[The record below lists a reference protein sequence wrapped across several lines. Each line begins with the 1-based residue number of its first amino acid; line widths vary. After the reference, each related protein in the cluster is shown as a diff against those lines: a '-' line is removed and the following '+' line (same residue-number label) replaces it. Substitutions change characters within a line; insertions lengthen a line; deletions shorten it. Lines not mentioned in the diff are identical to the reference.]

1 MSSPGLT
8 GGSSPMDLPLFR
20 NILKAQI
27 HGMSCAAKVYADL
40 SPLLALVYLD
50 DASFNA
56 LKRAFNNHNAVIIIK
71 AHQRLANLRPQP
83 QKMLNNLQVPVAQ
96 RHNISIAVQ
105 KVIKIRNLL
114 QGRQRKRIHP
124 TGRLQNNV
132 RRKHRL
138 QLPQNL
144 PLPPYSKLPCEVNK
158 IMLLRQLRSEL
169 FYVIHKKLL
178 PACGYLENV
187 VLHWR

>member
-1 MSSPGLT
+1 MC
-8 GGSSPMDLPLFR
+8 R
-20 NILKAQI
+20 
-27 HGMSCAAKVYADL
+27 AAKVYADL
-40 SPLLALVYLD
+40 CPLLALVYFYN
-50 DASFNA
+50 AAFNA
-56 LKRAFNNHNAVIIIK
+56 LKGAFNNHNAVVFVK
-71 AHQRLANLRPQP
+71 AHKRLANLGAQP

-124 TGRLQNNV
+124 AGRLQNNV

-144 PLPPYSKLPCEVNK
+144 PLPPYSKLPGEVNK
-158 IMLLRQLRSEL
+158 IMLLRQLWRK
-169 FYVIHKKLL
+169 FFHIINKKLL
-178 PACGYLENV
+178 AACGYLENV
-187 VLHWR
+187 VLH